1 MGRPNRKNPLSTA
14 ESRAAL
20 RRVLAY
26 IRPYR
31 FYVAASLLVAAG
43 SVGAQLYI
51 PLLCGDAIDRMI
63 GPGQVDRSGV

>member
-1 MGRPNRKNPLSTA
+1 MSKTKKSPLGAA

-43 SVGAQLYI
+43 SAS
-51 PLLCGDAIDRMI
+51 A
-63 GPGQVDRSGV
+63 